1 MKHLMILMILF
12 NFNRK
17 IRVKI
22 TNILIGKRKLL
33 YYPCTYLSTTE
44 KRQELDHFTIL
55 NSCLGLVSTI
65 IYFQII
71 TVCFMLGQSPFLFCN
86 SVLFTTTELFCCI
99 CVTLV
104 LSLSTFF
111 IYFGGTLP
119 CCALGGQI
127 TPHPLI
133 FDF

>member
-55 NSCLGLVSTI
+55 NSCLGLVSTM

-71 TVCFMLGQSPFLFCN
+71 TVCFKLGQPLNC
-86 SVLFTTTELFCCI
+86 SVI
-99 CVTLV
+99 M
-104 LSLSTFF
+104 F
-111 IYFGGTLP
+111 IYNHGTIFLYL
-119 CCALGGQI
+119 CYFSVVLVNFF
-127 TPHPLI
+127 HLFWWYSPLLCSWRTNNPPPPY
-133 FDF
+133 F